1 MMTEKKLYGKTAVI
15 TGAGSGMGRAIGIL
29 FAREG
34 CSVVLADYNEQT
46 VKETAGIIKKNGDE
60 CLPLPTDVSD
70 LKKVENMINA
80 AVDNYGG
87 LDILIN
93 NAGVFDESKLAA
105 DLDEALWDKVLAVN
119 LKGPFWACKHAIP
132 HMLKQGRG
140 AIINVASIAGLIGGA
155 GGAAYTAS
163 KHALVGLTKQIAV
176 SYGPQGIKVNAI
188 CPGAIVTGMLP
199 REMADDPDNPYM
211 GKILSVPARRVGEA
225 DEIATAALFLAGG
238 ESDFI
243 HGHALVVDG
252 GWVIQA

>member
-1 MMTEKKLYGKTAVI
+1 
-15 TGAGSGMGRAIGIL
+15 MGRAIGIL

-34 CSVVLADYNEQT
+34 CSVVLADYNEKT
-46 VKETAGIIKKNGDE
+46 VKETAEIIKGNGHI
-60 CLPLPTDVSD
+60 CAPLGVDVSD
-70 LKKVENMINA
+70 QQQVKRMINT
-80 AVDNYGG
+80 AVDTYGS
-87 LDILIN
+87 LDILVN

-105 DLDEALWDKVLAVN
+105 DLEDELWDKVLAVN

-132 HMLKQGRG
+132 HMLKKGGG

-163 KHALVGLTKQIAV
+163 KHGIVGLTKQMAV
-176 SYGPQGIKVNAI
+176 SYGPRGIKVNAI

-199 REMADDPDNPYM
+199 REMAEDPDNPYRA
-211 GKILSVPARRVGEA
+211 KFLSVPAARVGEA
-225 DEIATAALFLAGG
+225 TDIATAALFLATG

-252 GWVIQA
+252 GWVIQG